1 MDRHGEGRELWFHFF
16 FCKFFFISQFF
27 LFESRQQKKG
37 TKEEEKEGNARSCNT
52 KEWRRFSFVFVCF
65 VFFFW
70 FCLVFLPSFFFYRVF
85 FSVPPVSGSL
95 PFQPSPRLP
104 SFTEFYRVLPS
115 FTQLFQ
121 SSFTELQRIEFSMT
135 FSEFYWVLPGFS
147 IRALLRFSGLSFD
160 DFNLVLSI

>member
-65 VFFFW
+65 VFFFGFVW
-70 FCLVFLPSFFFYRVF
+70 FFYRVF
-85 FSVPPVSGSL
+85 FFTEFFFRFHRFPARCLSSHLRDYRV
-95 PFQPSPRLP
+95 LP
-104 SFTEFYRVLPS
+104 SFTEFYRVLRSCSNRASPSYSELSFRWLLAS
-115 FTQLFQ
+115 FTGFYRV
-121 SSFTELQRIEFSMT
+121 FPFEL
-135 FSEFYWVLPGFS
+135 YWDLADWVLMT
-147 IRALLRFSGLSFD
+147 LT
-160 DFNLVLSI
+160 